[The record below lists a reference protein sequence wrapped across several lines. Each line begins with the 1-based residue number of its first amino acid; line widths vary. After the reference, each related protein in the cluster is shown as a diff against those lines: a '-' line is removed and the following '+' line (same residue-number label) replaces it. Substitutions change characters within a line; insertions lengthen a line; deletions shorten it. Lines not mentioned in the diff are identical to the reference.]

1 MRHFWIIGF
10 GILIISCENSQKPT
24 LDTPGTVSWVEKSA
38 EMAADE
44 RGVDAI
50 PESDGVFLQWYKLRD
65 RGIKY
70 YNIYRKRPNETFF
83 GRIQQINIENA
94 TEGRDTTYIDGDSL
108 LNDYQSYYIT
118 AENSDGV
125 EGQASDTIR
134 YNLLDKPETTKPN
147 FETVVGMPIFFWSFV
162 TIIPHEFILRIEQ
175 DYPPFGL
182 YFAQKFQSD
191 YDNNTQ
197 VLDLGQI
204 SNPPLFETNLWYKWR
219 IDAIGTNEAES
230 GSESQWLRFKV
241 Q

>member
-1 MRHFWIIGF
+1 
-10 GILIISCENSQKPT
+10 LIISCENSQKPT

-50 PESDGVFLQWYKLRD
+50 SESDGVFLQWYKLRD

-108 LNDYQSYYIT
+108 LNDYQFYYIT

-134 YNLLDKPETTKPN
+134 YKLLDKPETTKPN

-162 TIIPHEFILRIEQ
+162 TIIPHEFILRIER
-175 DYPPFGL
+175 DFPPFGL
-182 YFAQKFQSD
+182 SVIHRCL
-191 YDNNTQ
+191 N
-197 VLDLGQI
+197 QI
-204 SNPPLFETNLWYKWR
+204 C
-219 IDAIGTNEAES
+219 GTNGVLMRLERTKQKAVQNRNGLDS
-230 GSESQWLRFKV
+230 KCSNKRKV
-241 Q
+241 